1 MCFIVF
7 GSYILGATL
16 SDNEALLDAGARAL
30 PRVETGEGDMGE
42 NAAATPAKART
53 RIVRRICY
61 VTRLLPSCVHAVQD
75 NNPAPD
81 AEHDHLTILC
91 VRSE

>member
-1 MCFIVF
+1 MCFILF

-16 SDNEALLDAGARAL
+16 SDDEALLDAGASAL
-30 PRVETGEGDMGE
+30 PRVVTGEGDMGE

-61 VTRLLPSCVHAVQD
+61 VTMRCYAWCSLCCVVIAWQWQEQD
-75 NNPAPD
+75 
-81 AEHDHLTILC
+81 HDPH
-91 VRSE
+91 